1 MNKKTVVA
9 GLIVGRHS
17 LPVTEYIFDRTIKD
31 VFDYPYIKKVV
42 DNFLESHFDIDW
54 VPVDGDGYM
63 GDTFKIEEGNQL
75 ILYVTGLT
83 CATAQVIASCFVRGI
98 EVKLMHYNMAT
109 NTFVP
114 QLLTPPMVTHNA
126 EW

>member
-31 VFDYPYIKKVV
+31 VFDYPYIKKTV

-54 VPVDGDGYM
+54 VPVDGD
-63 GDTFKIEEGNQL
+63 
-75 ILYVTGLT
+75 
-83 CATAQVIASCFVRGI
+83 
-98 EVKLMHYNMAT
+98 
-109 NTFVP
+109 
-114 QLLTPPMVTHNA
+114 
-126 EW
+126 